1 MNANP
6 SQSPKICPT
15 CGSKLAENSTRCVV
29 CGRIIAASA
38 KASEAKSVKAPRLPE
53 LTLNLPIAIGL
64 LVVVLLIGAAL
75 TWILLRSTGRVAEPE
90 QTPTPTL
97 TATVTPTPTEAPTA
111 TPQPTPT
118 PIPPIEYTIKA
129 GDYCSSI
136 AYFYNVS
143 VESITQL
150 NRALNC
156 NLLIVGEVILVPVP
170 TPTPEPIATTTLS
183 ASLATDQS
191 CLTDTYTVQAGDTLM
206 GIANAYNVEM
216 ASIQDWNGL
225 PGDTVWSG
233 QKLIIPLC
241 ERRPTE
247 GPTPTPTT
255 PPPYPAPN
263 LLLPVDGAA
272 FTAANDSITLQWAS
286 VGTLRPN
293 EAYQVTIEDLTE
305 GASKK
310 LVVYV
315 TDTSY
320 TLSSSFRPVSTSP
333 HAIRWTIQPVRQ
345 TGTDSQGKAIWATQG
360 APSMPRVFIWSGLGG
375 VTPTP

>member
-1 MNANP
+1 MNSNP
-6 SQSPKICPT
+6 SPSTKICPT

-29 CGRIIAASA
+29 CGRIINPTGKGA
-38 KASEAKSVKAPRLPE
+38 EVKAVKSPRLPE

-64 LVVVLLIGAAL
+64 LVVILLIGAAL
-75 TWILLRSTGRVAEPE
+75 TWIVLRTTGRVSQPE
-90 QTPTPTL
+90 QTPTPTT
-97 TATVTPTPTEAPTA
+97 TATITPTATEEPTS

-118 PIPPIEYTIKA
+118 PMPPIEYTIKE

-136 AYFYNVS
+136 AYIYNVS
-143 VESITQL
+143 IESLTEL
-150 NRALNC
+150 NRNLNC
-156 NLLIVGEVILVPVP
+156 NLLVVGDVILVPVP
-170 TPTPEPIATTTLS
+170 TLTPTPAATGTLS
-183 ASLATDQS
+183 SAQATEQA

-206 GIANAYNVEM
+206 GIANAYNVDM
-216 ASIQDWNGL
+216 ASIRDWNGL
-225 PGDTVWSG
+225 PSDNVWTG
-233 QKLIIPLC
+233 EKLLIPLC

-247 GPTPTPTT
+247 GPTPTATT

-263 LLLPVDGAA
+263 LLLPVDGAS

-286 VGTLRPN
+286 VGTLRSN

-305 GASKK
+305 GSSKK

-320 TLSSSFRPVSTSP
+320 ILTASFRPVDTSP
-333 HAIRWTIQPVRQ
+333 HAIRWSVQPVRQ
-345 TGTDSQGKAIWATQG
+345 TGTDSQGKPIWSSQG
-360 APSMPRVFIWSGLGG
+360 AVSNPRVFIWSGLGG